1 MEVVILEKKAAL
13 YIRVSTLYQIDK
25 DSLPLQREELINYA
39 KYVFNITDCEV
50 FEDAGYSGKNTDRP
64 AYQDMMT
71 RIRAGEFSHLMVWKI
86 DRISRNL
93 LDFAAM
99 YDELKDLEII
109 FISKNEQFD
118 TSTAMGEAML
128 KIILVF
134 AELERN
140 MTSERV
146 SAIMISRAE
155 KGLWNGANVPFGYKW
170 SKEKNFPIICEEES
184 PYIKLIFD
192 MYEDRPSSSK
202 IAQYLNAK
210 SICTKRGG
218 TWGAQTILQMLKNPF
233 FKGTLRYNYRRSGKG
248 KIKAQEDWIIKD
260 NNHPGIIS
268 SEQWDRVQKLIEKNT
283 KQIHRPG
290 QSQQHK
296 HIHIFAGVI
305 RCRCGASGGATQ
317 DRPRKDG
324 WRPSRYLCTHIT
336 YGTLKC
342 DNSLMIG
349 DLYIGSFVFNYIR
362 NILYVQHHITDYPT
376 PESIEQRLL
385 HSSYCFEN
393 VFGIEKHTLQELYD
407 SFTLASNTA
416 AHPFLPAK
424 KIQLDS
430 AAVKIDDLISK
441 RQKHQYAFERL
452 KRLYLYDEN
461 AFSEKDFIS
470 EKQQIMQKIDKI
482 NEELQKLSAEADSSN
497 DIEMDF
503 LEKASNFI
511 LMQKLL
517 GDDEIVWQE
526 FARHTDPEI
535 IQRFVKAIITKI
547 VYYDKKIYS
556 IEFKNGS
563 RHVFLYK

>member
-1 MEVVILEKKAAL
+1 M
-13 YIRVSTLYQIDK
+13 
-25 DSLPLQREELINYA
+25 QREELINYA
-39 KYVFNITDCEV
+39 RYVFNITDYEI

-64 AYQDMMT
+64 AYQDMMK
-71 RIRAGEFSHLMVWKI
+71 RIREGEFSHLMVWKI

-99 YDELKDLEII
+99 YDELKDLEVI

-170 SKEKNFPIICEEES
+170 SKEKQFPVICEEES
-184 PYIKLIFD
+184 PYIQLIFN
-192 MYEDRPSSSK
+192 MYEDCLSSSK
-202 IAQYLNAK
+202 IAKYLNTK
-210 SICTKRGG
+210 GIRTKRGG
-218 TWGAQTILQMLKNPF
+218 TWGAQTVLQMLKNPF

-248 KIKAQEDWIIKD
+248 KIKSPEDWIVKD
-260 NNHPGIIS
+260 NNHPRIIS
-268 SEQWDRVQKLIEKNT
+268 PEQWDQVQKLIEKNV

-290 QSQQHK
+290 QSQEHL
-296 HIHIFAGVI
+296 HTHIFSGVL
-305 RCRCGASGGATQ
+305 RCRCGLSGSGTQ

-324 WRPSRYLCTHIT
+324 WRPSRYLCTQIT
-336 YGTLKC
+336 RGTLKC
-342 DNSLMIG
+342 DNSLMIS

-362 NILYVQHHITDYPT
+362 NILYVQHHIEDYPT
-376 PESIEQRLL
+376 AESLEKRLL
-385 HSSYCFEN
+385 HGGKYFEN
-393 VFGIEKHTLQELYD
+393 VFGIEKSTLQGLHD
-407 SFTLASNTA
+407 SFTLSTHTA
-416 AHPFLPAK
+416 AHPFLPSK
-424 KIQLDS
+424 KVQVDTI
-430 AAVKIDDLISK
+430 AIKINDLIAK
-441 RQKHQYAFERL
+441 RQQHQNAFERL

-470 EKQQIMQKIDKI
+470 EKQTIMQKIDKI
-482 NEELQKLSAEADSSN
+482 NEELQQLSAEQDASSEV
-497 DIEMDF
+497 EMDF

-517 GDDEIVWQE
+517 SEDEIVWTD
-526 FARHTDPEI
+526 FARHTDPETVK
-535 IQRFVKAIITKI
+535 RFVKSIITKI
-547 VYYDKKIYS
+547 VYYNKKIYS

-563 RHVFLYK
+563 QHVFLYK